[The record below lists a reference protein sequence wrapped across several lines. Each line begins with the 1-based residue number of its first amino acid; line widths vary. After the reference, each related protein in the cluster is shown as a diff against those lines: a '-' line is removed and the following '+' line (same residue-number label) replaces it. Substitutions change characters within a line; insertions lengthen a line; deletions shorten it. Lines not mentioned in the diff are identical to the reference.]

1 MSVKDWS
8 PSGKSDPMTKR
19 ERIFIELND
28 LFEER
33 EWTTDD
39 IINALMGE
47 LTTKQIE
54 KLLRELQAQEG

>member
-1 MSVKDWS
+1 
-8 PSGKSDPMTKR
+8 MTKR